1 MTISLENFEGPI
13 DLLFQLIQQSE
24 IDIYEVK
31 LRSIT
36 EQFMDY
42 ITRHPLAIDM
52 GAEFI
57 STAAALVW
65 LKSKTLL
72 PPKEQECFQPE
83 EEEDDPHFDIIH
95 HLVDYC
101 RFKEAAKQ
109 LTSLEQQQ
117 KGFYSR
123 GMTVGQ
129 VAKRPLGIEHLSLED
144 IAGLFKVIAAKSIPR
159 KGVVEAETWKL
170 ADKIDDLRLYLAE
183 VKKINFYELFSY
195 DKLRLELIVTFL
207 AVLELMKLG
216 EVSVI
221 REIASGELFITSRMY
236 EFDVHSR
243 TSIY

>member
-1 MTISLENFEGPI
+1 MTIRLENFEGPI

-36 EQFMDY
+36 EQFMHY
-42 ITRHPLAIDM
+42 IKVHPLAIDQ

-72 PPKEQECFQPE
+72 PAKEQEALPLE
-83 EEEDDPHFDIIH
+83 EEGDPQFNIIY
-95 HLVDYC
+95 HLIDYC

-109 LTSLEQQQ
+109 LSTMEKHQQ
-117 KGFYSR
+117 GYHPR
-123 GMTVGQ
+123 GMTVDQ
-129 VAKRPLGIEHLSLED
+129 VLKRPLGIEHLSLED
-144 IAGLFKVIAAKSIPR
+144 IAGLFKGIAAKSLPR

-170 ADKIDDLRLYLAE
+170 ADKIEDLRLFLAQ
-183 VKKINFYELFSY
+183 VKRINFYELFSS
-195 DKLRLELIVTFL
+195 DKVRLELIVTFL

-216 EVSVI
+216 EVTVI
-221 REIASGELFITSRMY
+221 REIASGKLFVASVVY
-236 EFDVHSR
+236 QV
-243 TSIY
+243 

>member
-1 MTISLENFEGPI
+1 MTVSLENFEGPI

-31 LRSIT
+31 LRSVT
-36 EQFMDY
+36 EQFLQYMAA
-42 ITRHPLAIDM
+42 HPLAIDR

-72 PPKEQECFQPE
+72 PAKEQEAFVSE
-83 EEEDDPHFDIIH
+83 EEDDDPHFDVFR

-109 LTSLEQQQ
+109 LSTLEKQQQ
-117 KGFYSR
+117 GYHSR
-123 GMTVGQ
+123 GMTVEQ
-129 VAKRPLGIEHLSLED
+129 VSKRPLGIEHLSLED
-144 IAGLFKVIAAKSIPR
+144 FAGLFKVLAAKSTPK

-170 ADKIDDLRLYLAE
+170 ADKIDDLRLFLAE
-183 VKKINFYELFSY
+183 VKKIDFYELFSC
-195 DKLRLELIVTFL
+195 DKVRLELIVTFL

-216 EVSVI
+216 EVAVI
-221 REIASGELFITSRMY
+221 RETASGELFVAAIAS
-236 EFDVHSR
+236 
-243 TSIY
+243 

>member
-1 MTISLENFEGPI
+1 MTVSLENFEGPI

-36 EQFMDY
+36 EQFMHY
-42 ITRHPLAIDM
+42 ITTHPMAIDK

-72 PPKEQECFQPE
+72 PAKEQDVLLPE
-83 EEEDDPHFDIIH
+83 EEDDDPHFDIIH

-109 LTSLEQQQ
+109 LSTMEKQQQ
-117 KGFYSR
+117 GYHSR
-123 GMTVGQ
+123 GMTVDQ
-129 VAKRPLGIEHLSLED
+129 AVKRPLGIEHLSLED
-144 IAGLFKVIAAKSIPR
+144 IAGLFKVIAAKSSPK
-159 KGVVEAETWKL
+159 KGIVEAETWRL
-170 ADKIDDLRLYLAE
+170 ADKIDDLRLFLSE
-183 VKKINFYELFSY
+183 IKKIHFYELFSS
-195 DKLRLELIVTFL
+195 DKVRLELIVTFL

-216 EVSVI
+216 EVAVI
-221 REIASGELFITSRMY
+221 REIASGELFVALARC
-236 EFDVHSR
+236 
-243 TSIY
+243 